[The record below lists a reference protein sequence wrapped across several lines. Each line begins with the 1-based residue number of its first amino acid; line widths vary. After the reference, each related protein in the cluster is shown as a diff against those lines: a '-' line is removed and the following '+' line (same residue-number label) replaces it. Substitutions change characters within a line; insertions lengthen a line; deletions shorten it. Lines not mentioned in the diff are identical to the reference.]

1 MKRARLWASVAM
13 ILMGCGDDPTQL
25 QAEPCTPDTGA
36 LSVSVGP
43 GLTPVIDWEPSCAV
57 AMVLIEEGGSDQW
70 LVSTDDAL
78 WDDPAQANLIQP
90 PVTYGVVP
98 ADAEQSGPPLSLRT
112 GVTYEVI
119 LWHVLTESSAAT
131 CLQRFESA
139 CLGAIHEFQR

>member
-1 MKRARLWASVAM
+1 MKRARLCALAAAIV
-13 ILMGCGDDPTQL
+13 IGCDGNPTQL
-25 QAEPCTPDTGA
+25 QAEPCPPDTGA

-57 AMVLIEEGGSDQW
+57 AMVLIEEGASDQW

-98 ADAEQSGPPLSLRT
+98 AGAEQSGPPLSLRA
-112 GVTYEVI
+112 GGTYEVI
-119 LWHVLTESSAAT
+119 LWHVLAEGSTAT

-139 CLGAIHEFQR
+139 CLGAIYEFQR